1 MFFLLRFGR
10 RIRVGVP
17 FLPLLLQLLLKVL
30 SGCSIWIYV
39 TLRVVLG
46 KMMILLKSVCSV
58 YQAYHGF
65 LFQCVHC
72 LECIKTCGVCVQK
85 ESRGHLWLA
94 PLKTDRTAL

>member
-17 FLPLLLQLLLKVL
+17 FSPLLLQQLQQLLPKVL
-30 SGCSIWIYV
+30 SGCSIV
-39 TLRVVLG
+39 TLRVVVLG
-46 KMMILLKSVCSV
+46 KMMIQLKSVCSV

-72 LECIKTCGVCVQK
+72 LRQRR
-85 ESRGHLWLA
+85 SM
-94 PLKTDRTAL
+94 